1 MCLKYMINTQTL
13 RIGYLVI
20 ANDTRGETSLTNVI
34 AVSPRVENVTKTNL
48 RSRVWND

>member
-13 RIGYLVI
+13 
-20 ANDTRGETSLTNVI
+20 

-48 RSRVWND
+48 RSRVWNDQ